1 MQKRFIISFIL
12 LVKIGVSQV
21 SDSTML
27 RTIFDF
33 YLTKSH
39 CYSNLEYLST
49 KIESRLSGSPG
60 AAKAVSWAKQAMY
73 DAGADTVYLQPCM
86 VPHWVRGKKE
96 TCFTKN
102 SKNKVIDYAI
112 CALGNSIGTPKK
124 GLSAQVIEIK
134 NYKELDS
141 LGEKN
146 IKGKIVFF
154 NVYFDHKHLST
165 GACYGETVTYR
176 YAGPSKAAKYGAVG
190 SIVRSMSSINNDFPH
205 TGVMGYDTSVCKTKI
220 PACAISFSS
229 ADKLLQELKENPQ
242 LNITLTMSCEMLANE
257 LSYNVVG
264 EIKGSTKP
272 NEIILAGGHLDA
284 WDNGQ
289 GAHDDG
295 AGVVQSIEVL
305 RMFKSLNIKPR
316 HTIRAVA
323 FMNEENGGA
332 GGKAYF
338 EDTKKNK
345 LTHIAALESDAGGF
359 SPRGISV
366 DTTLGAFKKTLEWA
380 SLLDP
385 YFVQYITQGGGGAD
399 INPLKKL
406 NVPLIGFQPDG
417 QKYFD
422 YHHTSDDTFDKIN
435 KRELE
440 LSAGVIGG
448 LLFLIDT
455 RGW

>member
-1 MQKRFIISFIL
+1 
-12 LVKIGVSQV
+12 
-21 SDSTML
+21 
-27 RTIFDF
+27 
-33 YLTKSH
+33 
-39 CYSNLEYLST
+39 
-49 KIESRLSGSPG
+49 
-60 AAKAVSWAKQAMY
+60 
-73 DAGADTVYLQPCM
+73 
-86 VPHWVRGKKE
+86 
-96 TCFTKN
+96 
-102 SKNKVIDYAI
+102 
-112 CALGNSIGTPKK
+112 
-124 GLSAQVIEIK
+124 
-134 NYKELDS
+134 
-141 LGEKN
+141 
-146 IKGKIVFF
+146 
-154 NVYFDHKHLST
+154 
-165 GACYGETVTYR
+165 
-176 YAGPSKAAKYGAVG
+176 
-190 SIVRSMSSINNDFPH
+190 
-205 TGVMGYDTSVCKTKI
+205 MGYDTSVCKTKI

-242 LNITLTMSCEMLANE
+242 LNITLNMSCEMLADE

-264 EIKGSTKP
+264 EIKGSIKP

-305 RMFKSLNIKPR
+305 NMFKSLNIKPR

-338 EDTKKNK
+338 EDTKKNTLK
-345 LTHIAALESDAGGF
+345 HIAALESDAGGF

-366 DTTLGAFKKTLEWA
+366 DTTLGAYKKTLEWA

-399 INPLKKL
+399 INPLKNL
-406 NVPLIGFQPDG
+406 GVPLIGFQPDG

-440 LSAGVIGG
+440 LSAGVIGA